1 MKSLINELINI
12 LKGNKK
18 YTVEGKLL
26 KNKIVEDALKLEPNL
41 LKLLL
46 KSRNLKKH
54 FFQIVDDLLV
64 FDKIKFQRFVSNKQF
79 LPDSYTSFKNKIGLI
94 ANGEYLTDSKEVV
107 LAWPYKDCILEGG
120 QNKEDSKRN
129 EIFWNETLAPDE
141 IDRLLS
147 AKAFT
152 NWKKY
157 DVDGEHKLTKNIDF
171 DKENLIIKGNNLL
184 ALHSLVKRFR
194 GKVKLIY
201 IDPPY
206 NTGNDSFGYNDK
218 FNHSTWLT
226 FMKNR
231 LEIAKELL
239 RKDGFIIVHCDQI
252 EDSYTKMILDEVF
265 GRMKYVNNIAI
276 RDSHPSGL
284 KLSAKNKTVI
294 KTKSTMLIYRLTSSS
309 SIKPVYQRRDKWDT
323 HFNTFVNTDDP
334 NLIKES
340 LKDVLMENNILKK
353 NENIDH
359 NLLKNISFRKFAFN
373 NRNKIFQSTK
383 EIPSDAKKMSLNNR
397 NKVIKYKDFEYAYN
411 ERRLSPLSKSIQN
424 IGFDFYYEEDFG
436 KLLCDFWDDVDF
448 NNSQNEGDVSFP
460 SGKKPEF
467 LLARLISMFSNEDD
481 LILDFFSG
489 SGTTMAVAHK
499 MKRRYIGIEQ
509 MDYINTITVPR
520 LQKVIGE
527 KYTKNGEWVE
537 RIKCDEGGIS
547 KAVNWEGGGSFVYC
561 ELMKLNQNWIDK
573 IQEAK
578 TDKEL
583 EILWQAMQEE
593 AFISYKVDFKEFDK
607 NAKEFKELSFEN
619 KQKLLIETLD
629 KNQLYVNYSEIEDED
644 YKVSDDDKLL
654 NTKFYGGK

>member
-12 LKGNKK
+12 LKENDK
-18 YTVEGKLL
+18 YTSEGKLL
-26 KNKIVEDALKLEPNL
+26 KNKIVEDTLKLEPTL

-46 KSRNLKKH
+46 KSKQLKKH
-54 FFQIVDDLLV
+54 FFQIVDDILV

-79 LPDSYTSFKNKIGLI
+79 LPDSYTSFKNKIGLT

-107 LAWPYKDCILEGG
+107 LAWPYKDCVLEGG
-120 QNKEDSKRN
+120 QNIEDDKRN

-157 DVDGEHKLTKNIDF
+157 DTDGEHKLTKNIDF

-239 RKDGFIIVHCDQI
+239 RKDGSIWINIDDDETHYLKVIC
-252 EDSYTKMILDEVF
+252 DEVF
-265 GRMKYVNNIAI
+265 GRDNFVANVIWQKKYTISNDAKYFSDNHDHILVIAKDKIHFEMNGIIRTNLQNN
-276 RDSHPSGL
+276 RYSNPD
-284 KLSAKNKTVI
+284 N
-294 KTKSTMLIYRLTSSS
+294 
-309 SIKPVYQRRDKWDT
+309 
-323 HFNTFVNTDDP
+323 DP
-334 NLIKES
+334 NGKWMTQPLHAKSGNITDFKYTFNNGIIWEPPRGTFPRYS
-340 LKDVLMENNILKK
+340 YDNLKKFDENNYIWFGKNGDAVPRLKKYLKDMGNVTPATIWFHDDVGNNDQANRELKK
-353 NENIDH
+353 INTKYDFTTPKPEKLIQRIIHIGSNEN
-359 NLLKNISFRKFAFN
+359 
-373 NRNKIFQSTK
+373 
-383 EIPSDAKKMSLNNR
+383 
-397 NKVIKYKDFEYAYN
+397 
-411 ERRLSPLSKSIQN
+411 
-424 IGFDFYYEEDFG
+424 
-436 KLLCDFWDDVDF
+436 
-448 NNSQNEGDVSFP
+448 
-460 SGKKPEF
+460 
-467 LLARLISMFSNEDD
+467 D

-520 LQKVIGE
+520 LRKVIGKINQKDGE
-527 KYTKNGEWVE
+527 LFDSIKY
-537 RIKCDEGGIS
+537 DEGGIS
-547 KAVNWEGGGSFVYC
+547 KAVKWQGGGSFVYC
-561 ELMKLNQNWIDK
+561 ELMNLNQNWIDK

-583 EILWQAMQEE
+583 EVLWQAMQEE

-607 NAKEFKELSFEN
+607 NAKEFAELSFED
-619 KQKLLIETLD
+619 KQKFMIETLD

-644 YKVSDDDKLL
+644 YKISDDDKIL
-654 NTKFYGGK
+654 NNKFYGGK